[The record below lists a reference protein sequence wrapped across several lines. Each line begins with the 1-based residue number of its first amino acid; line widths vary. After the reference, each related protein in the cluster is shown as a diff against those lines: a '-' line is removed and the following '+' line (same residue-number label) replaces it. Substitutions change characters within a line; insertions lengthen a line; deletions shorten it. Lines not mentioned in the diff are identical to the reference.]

1 MSQGYAERRFPDPV
15 QLSPENPGRLVPATM
30 GFLPGALPGRGGG
43 GARDVPAQ
51 AAPLPLGANGKPIIR
66 ETVPASA
73 ANLPSHL
80 RNGLPFG
87 GLGQPLG
94 QPAPE
99 HTPLPVAAPAPIAA
113 PPAFVAPPS
122 AAEVAPPPRV
132 LTPPPGLVDIAL
144 AAGPSVTPEV
154 PVVGGGD
161 AAVAVVP
168 PAVVAPPPM
177 VGAPPS
183 PALVAAPPTAL
194 IAPAVVAPAPGALPP
209 GMAVTPPMGVAGAEP
224 AAPPPA
230 AGEPAGYGAAPNAA
244 AGPAVP
250 EGAAA
255 PDASASPW
263 LREAGAIPIAPAPV
277 YRPEPPPEARPQPPT
292 VSAPSGGGKGVF
304 VVIGLVVV
312 AALGGV
318 LYFLRDDVKKAMGQ
332 GGGSSGD
339 TPVKLETPKDK
350 AAATAKEP
358 ETTSAA
364 PVLPSAK
371 PAPTST
377 VQVPP
382 VTPGTGRLPLPTATA
397 PKTADPQKPP
407 PKFDP
412 SGI

>member
-43 GARDVPAQ
+43 GARDVPAP
-51 AAPLPLGANGKPIIR
+51 AAPMQLGPTGKPIIR

-87 GLGQPLG
+87 GLGQPS
-94 QPAPE
+94 PE
-99 HTPLPVAAPAPIAA
+99 HTPLPVAAPAPVAA
-113 PPAFVAPPS
+113 PPAFVAPP
-122 AAEVAPPPRV
+122 AAGDVAPPPRV
-132 LTPPPGLVDIAL
+132 LTPPPGLVDMAL
-144 AAGPSVTPEV
+144 AAGPAVTPDA
-154 PVVGGGD
+154 PVAMGGD
-161 AAVAVVP
+161 AGVAVVP
-168 PAVVAPPPM
+168 PAVVAPPPI
-177 VGAPPS
+177 VGAAPS
-183 PALVAAPPTAL
+183 PMLVAAPP
-194 IAPAVVAPAPGALPP
+194 AVVAPAPVVPAPGALPP

-224 AAPPPA
+224 AAPPPVA
-230 AGEPAGYGAAPNAA
+230 VEPPGF
-244 AGPAVP
+244 
-250 EGAAA
+250 AAA
-255 PDASASPW
+255 PVAARPAEPEVAAAADASASPW
-263 LREAGAIPIAPAPV
+263 LREAGAIPIAPAPA
-277 YRPEPPPEARPQPPT
+277 YRPEPPPEARPQPPA

-332 GGGSSGD
+332 GGSGASD
-339 TPVKLETPKDK
+339 TPVKLDTPKDK
-350 AAATAKEP
+350 ATETAKEP
-358 ETTSAA
+358 ETTSTA

-371 PAPTST
+371 PAPTPT

-382 VTPGTGRLPLPTATA
+382 TPPGTGRLPVPTATT